1 MFKKCQ
7 IFLSYSIKTQ
17 EKFKTMN
24 SINRKYLLIQT
35 WKCYFDQRYLSCL
48 KFKII
53 LERKKKKFFNINQVF
68 PYTARFKKGHT
79 GIPKLWTQKLDSRRW
94 TLDAGSWTLDA
105 GSWTLDAGLFTLNSG
120 LWALDSGRWT
130 LDSARWILDARLWT
144 LDSGCWTLDSGR
156 WNLDAGPWRLHLG
169 S

>member
-35 WKCYFDQRYLSCL
+35 CYFDQQYLSCL

-53 LERKKKKFFNINQVF
+53 LERKKKNSLILIKFFLILHVL
-68 PYTARFKKGHT
+68 KKG
-79 GIPKLWTQKLDSRRW
+79 IPQFLNSGRK
-94 TLDAGSWTLDA
+94 SWTLDA

-130 LDSARWILDARLWT
+130 LDSGRWILDTRLWT
-144 LDSGCWTLDSGR
+144 LVSGCWTLDSGR
-156 WNLDAGPWRLHLG
+156 WALDAGPWTLNLG

>member
-35 WKCYFDQRYLSCL
+35 CYFDQQYLSCL

-53 LERKKKKFFNINQVF
+53 LERKKKNSLILIKFFLILHVL
-68 PYTARFKKGHT
+68 KKG
-79 GIPKLWTQKLDSRRW
+79 IPEFLNSGRK
-94 TLDAGSWTLDA
+94 SWTLDA

-130 LDSARWILDARLWT
+130 LDSGRWILDTRL
-144 LDSGCWTLDSGR
+144 
-156 WNLDAGPWRLHLG
+156 
-169 S
+169 